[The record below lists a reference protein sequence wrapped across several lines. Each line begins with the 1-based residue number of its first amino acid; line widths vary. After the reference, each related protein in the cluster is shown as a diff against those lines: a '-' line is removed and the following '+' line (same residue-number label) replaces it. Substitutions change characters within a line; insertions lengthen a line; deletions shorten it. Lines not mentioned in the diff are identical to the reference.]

1 MNIRKFFLSFGL
13 LALFS
18 TPVSA
23 MEGQLTLY
31 SEFNYF
37 ESTRSPTNCRLIN
50 VVLGDDLP
58 NLVNNLA
65 NTPCSYQQ
73 SLITSTLEGPAGTMV
88 TLFAKQTFGKEGGYI
103 VVRKTDDKKVWL
115 LDLMDF
121 PDKQWKTIEASAD
134 SGGYEVYF
142 KNGPAFDTNV
152 ASLKWGQWWK
162 ALP

>member
-1 MNIRKFFLSFGL
+1 MNIKNLFLSFGL
-13 LALFS
+13 LALLS

-37 ESTRSPTNCRLIN
+37 ESTKSPSNCRLIN
-50 VVLGDDLP
+50 VAVGNDLP
-58 NLVNNLA
+58 NLTH
-65 NTPCSYQQ
+65 TPCYYQN
-73 SLITSTLEGPAGTMV
+73 SAITTTLEGPTGTMV

-121 PDKQWKTIEASAD
+121 PEKQWKTIEANSD